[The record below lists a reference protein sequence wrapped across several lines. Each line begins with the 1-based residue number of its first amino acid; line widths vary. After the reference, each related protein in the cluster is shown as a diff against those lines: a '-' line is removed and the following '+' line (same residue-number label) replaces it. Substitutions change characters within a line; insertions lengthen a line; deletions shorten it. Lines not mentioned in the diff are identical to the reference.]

1 MTTRRAFISAL
12 AGGLLAVPLAAEPQ
26 QAGKVPRI
34 AYVGYGAPGSDPAE
48 IAGLQ
53 QGLRALGYIEK
64 QNIVIEYR
72 YAEGSPDRLSRLIA
86 ELTHLKVDLILTQ
99 GTAVTAA
106 AQHEAGTTPIVSVS
120 GDPVSSGFVKSLARS
135 GGNISGLSF

>member
-1 MTTRRAFISAL
+1 
-12 AGGLLAVPLAAEPQ
+12 
-26 QAGKVPRI
+26 

-120 GDPVSSGFVKSLARS
+120 GDPVSSGFVKSLARP
-135 GGNISGLSF
+135 GGNITGLSFALAENFGGNL